1 MTLPLFRRPPGADE
15 RQLSL
20 LGWFLQEVREVY
32 GLPTGDADTDALFS
46 SIREDERSHA
56 RSISALTVP
65 PGANRRHSTR
75 FGKGGK

>member
-32 GLPTGDADTDALFS
+32 GLPTGESARFS
-46 SIREDERSHA
+46 SANGPSGLSSHA
-56 RSISALTVP
+56 HT
-65 PGANRRHSTR
+65 
-75 FGKGGK
+75 